1 LLLAIPLDELVA
13 KQSPENAGVIPP
25 YAIWPAT
32 SAAPSGVA
40 DEISGDTGA
49 IEAPNGSPSRML
61 GVQPMGPEDRT
72 VVQLLAE
79 LQVDVPFGVETGR
92 IVAAEP
98 NASSGDQKYFAQSG
112 TVQLKITRH
121 QMEALRRNGAPGGDV
136 GVMRSFK
143 NDQNVTFSEQ
153 CPGCR
158 RWIHLGR
165 AEGEG
170 QCFCGQNYRVVFDLT
185 PENWSRPQ
193 EMRCMDCGVELTV
206 PLAGSRMDPWL
217 PINGHQM
224 QCGGCAQKRLAD
236 LASESPPR
244 PGAR

>member
-1 LLLAIPLDELVA
+1 MSWVV

-25 YAIWPAT
+25 YTIQRAT
-32 SAAPSGVA
+32 SAAPSGRRR
-40 DEISGDTGA
+40 D
-49 IEAPNGSPSRML
+49 IERDRRDRGPERVPVTYGGCAA
-61 GVQPMGPEDRT
+61 MGPEDRT

-92 IVAAEP
+92 IAAAEP
-98 NASSGDQKYFAQSG
+98 NASSDQKYFAQSG
-112 TVQLKITRH
+112 TVQLRITRH
-121 QMEALRRNGAPGGDV
+121 QMEALRRKGAPGGDV
-136 GVMRSFK
+136 GVMRSFT
-143 NDQNVTFSEQ
+143 NDQNVTFSER

-206 PLAGSRMDPWL
+206 PVAGSGIDPWH

-224 QCGGCAQKRLAD
+224 QCDACAQKRRAD

-244 PGAR
+244 PGER

>member
-1 LLLAIPLDELVA
+1 
-13 KQSPENAGVIPP
+13 
-25 YAIWPAT
+25 
-32 SAAPSGVA
+32 
-40 DEISGDTGA
+40 
-49 IEAPNGSPSRML
+49 
-61 GVQPMGPEDRT
+61 MGPEDRT

-79 LQVDVPFGVETGR
+79 LKVDVPFGVETGR
-92 IVAAEP
+92 LAAGTGATPQIFTAEP
-98 NASSGDQKYFAQSG
+98 NPPDALPSDQKYFAQSG
-112 TVQLKITRH
+112 TVQLRITRH
-121 QMEALRRNGAPGGDV
+121 QMEALRRKGAPGGDV
-136 GVMRSFK
+136 EVIRSFK
-143 NDQNVTFSEQ
+143 NDQNVTFSER

-165 AEGEG
+165 AESEG
-170 QCFCGQNYRVVFDLT
+170 QCFCGQNYRVVFDQT
-185 PENWSRPQ
+185 PQNWSRPQ

-236 LASESPPR
+236 LASEAPPR